1 MMTKFRNIVIL
12 FCLLLSQAA
21 PVKATTE
28 ISLEQALHKIVE
40 NNLSA
45 TVLGYEAKQADSA
58 YERSQTKFSPFVS
71 ISAGLQ
77 NTKLDPE
84 SLDAIYGSELIKA
97 QASFSLGRTFKT
109 GTTVIGGYQEAY
121 TDYTVPG
128 AYLTGR
134 PTSWHSPAIF
144 IQIKQDLLKNSFGYC
159 DQLQDEILKNVS
171 KSKKIT
177 TEYQLSGLIVGCIID
192 YWTIAENQKKLA
204 STERELSTYKQIYK
218 AVEDNVSMGL
228 YDRYNLYQFNALI
241 AGSEA
246 KQASFEFKYDK
257 SVRKMLRN
265 LNMPNINGDKLSL
278 VNLDVS
284 PHKYNKA
291 SLLVTALAKR
301 ADISKVRIGLES
313 AQQQLLI
320 LHNQE
325 LPSVQ
330 FQFQGTGMGFD
341 KEYFAAT
348 GESLSFSRPN
358 WETKLTA
365 IQLLDDKDT
374 STQRRD
380 LEYQIAQATLQLTSL
395 ENQIKDEVNEG
406 VDSIETAYIGYEK
419 TKIMV
424 ENSVR
429 YMDALLIR
437 LRQGKISTMELK
449 NAVDM
454 MVAANNAHD
463 EACTYYNIA
472 LLNLDLVTNTL
483 LEKYHLDINTLVKEP
498 K

>member
-1 MMTKFRNIVIL
+1 MTKFRNIVIL

-171 KSKKIT
+171 KCKK
-177 TEYQLSGLIVGCIID
+177 
-192 YWTIAENQKKLA
+192 
-204 STERELSTYKQIYK
+204 
-218 AVEDNVSMGL
+218 
-228 YDRYNLYQFNALI
+228 
-241 AGSEA
+241 
-246 KQASFEFKYDK
+246 
-257 SVRKMLRN
+257 
-265 LNMPNINGDKLSL
+265 
-278 VNLDVS
+278 
-284 PHKYNKA
+284 
-291 SLLVTALAKR
+291 
-301 ADISKVRIGLES
+301 
-313 AQQQLLI
+313 
-320 LHNQE
+320 
-325 LPSVQ
+325 
-330 FQFQGTGMGFD
+330 
-341 KEYFAAT
+341 
-348 GESLSFSRPN
+348 
-358 WETKLTA
+358 
-365 IQLLDDKDT
+365 
-374 STQRRD
+374 
-380 LEYQIAQATLQLTSL
+380 
-395 ENQIKDEVNEG
+395 
-406 VDSIETAYIGYEK
+406 
-419 TKIMV
+419 
-424 ENSVR
+424 
-429 YMDALLIR
+429 
-437 LRQGKISTMELK
+437 
-449 NAVDM
+449 
-454 MVAANNAHD
+454 
-463 EACTYYNIA
+463 
-472 LLNLDLVTNTL
+472 
-483 LEKYHLDINTLVKEP
+483 
-498 K
+498 